1 MSNVQAKDC
10 ARSVTLRPPHTVLG
24 IETSCD
30 ETAAAIV
37 AGGTTILAD
46 IVASQAAMHARWGGV
61 VPELASRQHLAAIV
75 PVVDAALAA
84 AGLDWDGID
93 AVAVTNGPG
102 LIGALM
108 VGLSY
113 AKSIALA
120 RDLPLVGVDHV
131 MGHVYAGYLGGSPPA
146 LPFLALIVSGGHT
159 DLVRVAGHG
168 DFAVIGAT
176 RDDAAGEA
184 FDKVARLLGL
194 GYPGGPAVD
203 RLAALGNP
211 HAIRWPSPR
220 LRDAQGHYDFS
231 FSGLKTAVLYHL
243 QRHGLVGPGGRAVGG
258 GGAVGD
264 AMGTAAADV
273 AASFQTAVATALAE
287 TAVEA
292 ALDLGL
298 RTVVL
303 AGGVAANSTLRATL
317 ADVAARAGLA
327 VVIPPVRLCTDNATM
342 IAAAGYFEL
351 LRGRR
356 DGPSLTAYSRSRDN
370 PAG

>member
-1 MSNVQAKDC
+1 MSIAQAKGYSVSA
-10 ARSVTLRPPHTVLG
+10 ARRSPHTVLG

-61 VPELASRQHLAAIV
+61 VPELASRQHLEAIV

-84 AGLDWDGID
+84 AGLGWDGID

-113 AKSIALA
+113 AKSISLA

-131 MGHVYAGYLGGSPPA
+131 MGHVYAGFLGDAPPA

-203 RLAALGNP
+203 RLASHGDP
-211 HAIRWPSPR
+211 RAIRWPSPR

-243 QRHGLVGPGGRAVGG
+243 QRHGMVGPGGRVADSGPAVD
-258 GGAVGD
+258 VS
-264 AMGTAAADV
+264 GTARADV
-273 AASFQTAVATALAE
+273 AASFQAAVATALAE

-298 RTVVL
+298 STVVL
-303 AGGVAANSTLRATL
+303 AGGVAANSTLRAVL
-317 ADVAARAGLA
+317 ADAASRAGLR

-351 LRGRR
+351 RRGRR
-356 DGPSLTAYSRSRDN
+356 DGPALTAYSRSRDN
-370 PAG
+370 PAE